1 MADFIGMQQ
10 ELCILFLSEPKWLH
24 GEVLERRVPVLYKV
38 LVNGA
43 TGKRHVDKMR
53 AGSGIVKYQ
62 DSDYSSTGLDT
73 QAPSETAEQSRE
85 SNGAALP
92 PRPNV
97 IQ

>member
-10 ELCILFLSEPKWLH
+10 ELCILFVWSGEKKVVVRNYLSEPKWLH

-73 QAPSETAEQSRE
+73 QAPSETA
-85 SNGAALP
+85 
-92 PRPNV
+92 
-97 IQ
+97 